1 MIDRMIQA
9 GMDVARLNFSHG
21 APADH
26 ARRVNQVR
34 KASIRHQKPIAILAD
49 LQGPKIRTGELEG
62 GKPVQLHF
70 GQRFTIT
77 SRHIKGTAAGVSTTF
92 QALPAAVKKGDPIL
106 LCDGRIALRVVSTSG
121 RDVICRGWC

>member
-1 MIDRMIQA
+1 M
-9 GMDVARLNFSHG
+9 
-21 APADH
+21 
-26 ARRVNQVR
+26 R
-34 KASIRHQKPIAILAD
+34 KASIRHQKPIAIFAA

-92 QALPAAVKKGDPIL
+92 QALPAAVSPIFGAVAL
-106 LCDGRIALRVVSTSG
+106 AGAARTPPATITSSTRIGAL
-121 RDVICRGWC
+121 